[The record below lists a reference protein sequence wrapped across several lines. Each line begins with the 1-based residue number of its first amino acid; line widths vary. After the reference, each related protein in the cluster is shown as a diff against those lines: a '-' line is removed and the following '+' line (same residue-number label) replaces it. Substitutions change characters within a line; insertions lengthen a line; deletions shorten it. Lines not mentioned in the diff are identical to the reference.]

1 MVVLCSVIIGFHQV
15 DSAWSVPDDA
25 EVLEGEMMTASEAEL
40 ARRAMR
46 LGELAAIRSEEY
58 AAAHPAEISRRR
70 LFFRRLLGER
80 RWSGRLDEARVQA

>member
-40 ARRAMR
+40 TRRAMR

-58 AAAHPAEISRRR
+58 AAAHPAEIARRR
-70 LFFRRLLGER
+70 RFFRRLREECCQ
-80 RWSGRLDEARVQA
+80 SGRADADDV